1 MKKVIFLFAALLLI
15 GAKSFSQ
22 PLTGVYTIGGINPSF
37 STIDSAFRALDSNGV
52 GGSVVFNIRDGVYQE
67 QLSLTNVTGAS
78 AANRITFQSESLDS
92 SLVVISTNGGSN
104 NNYTLK
110 INADFVSFKHLTL
123 EAVNQQYSGVID
135 YTWADYFRLENCV
148 VRGTSCTTNC
158 FFSSKVLM
166 NRTNGR
172 NHGFEVRNCVFL
184 NGAIGL
190 IGSGISSSAGG
201 LGLDY
206 VIENNLFFRQEY
218 RGLEVDD
225 LGDYLIRKNVFISRD
240 TINNGRTALFLD
252 DNCVSGIVEQN
263 EIKDYMGTGIVGRIS
278 NSVVKNNFI
287 SITSIQNSP
296 HSGTGM
302 SVSGS
307 GNKVLN
313 NTVVIQPGV
322 DGFST
327 CFRIISGSAYT
338 EVKNNIFANLDTSLI
353 ISVGG
358 NYGTLFRCEIDNNV
372 LFSDGTNKFSEGR
385 FTNNF
390 MHTLASWNQL
400 TGYDSSSTFVKP
412 NFLFPGNLH
421 LSAVNSFIGTGII
434 DTNVRNDFD
443 GELRGSTNDIGADQY
458 SPFLLDLELKDLYYE
473 IKNCDTATSRISWR
487 NLGSDTIHSL
497 VINWQINGGA
507 PQSKIWSGS
516 IPSGDSIKDYK
527 VSEIHLFPDSN
538 YVFTYWL
545 SNPNTQTDYFL
556 NNDSLQVN
564 YYNPSDQDSIQYVKV
579 CEGDTTT
586 LTLSR
591 NYSSY
596 LWRGG
601 DTNSTIQVD
610 TAGIYAVMATD
621 NRDCIVE
628 DSLIVSFYST
638 PTQPTI
644 FQNGTFLLSS
654 AAFGNQWYLN
664 SAVLIGDTFQIIN
677 TTTQGYYQVRAA
689 NKNGCSNI
697 SDSLSTLTTRLDYED
712 NQALI
717 AVLSPNPA
725 DQYLTIKLAFNEAWR
740 LSIVSLQGKVLVSE
754 LVHSN
759 DFKLD
764 VNQFSSGLYFLRIE
778 AKGFRKEQKL
788 LIQH

>member
-1 MKKVIFLFAALLLI
+1 MKKLLFLFATLLLF
-15 GAKSFSQ
+15 GAQSFSQ

-37 STIDSAFRALDSNGV
+37 STIDSAFRALDSNGI

-78 AANRITFQSESLDS
+78 ATNRITFQSESLDS

-110 INADFVSFKHLTL
+110 IDADFVSFKHLTL

-158 FFSSKVLM
+158 SFFSKILM

-172 NHGFEVRNCVFL
+172 NHGLEVRNCVFL

-190 IGSGISSSAGG
+190 IGSGITSSTSG

-206 VIENNLFFRQEY
+206 VIENNLFYRQEY

-225 LGDYLIRKNVFISRD
+225 LGDYLIRKNVFVSRD

-252 DNCVSGIVEQN
+252 DNCVRGIVEQN
-263 EIKDYMGTGIVGRIS
+263 EIKDYLGTGIVAEIS
-278 NSVVKNNFI
+278 YSVVRNNFI
-287 SITSIQNSP
+287 SIASVQNSP

-302 SVSGS
+302 SVSGN

-313 NTVVIQPGV
+313 NTVVIQPGA
-322 DGFST
+322 DGYSA
-327 CFRIISGSAYT
+327 CFRIIAGSAYT

-358 NYGTLFRCEIDNNV
+358 SYGALFRCDIDNNV

-385 FTNNF
+385 FTANF
-390 MHTLASWNQL
+390 MQTLASWKQL

-421 LSAVNSFIGTGII
+421 LSVVNSFIGAGII

-458 SPFLLDLELKDLYYE
+458 SPFRLDLEMRNLYYE
-473 IKNCDTATSRISWR
+473 IRNCDTATSRISWR
-487 NLGSDTIHSL
+487 NLGSDTVRSL
-497 VINWQINGGA
+497 VINWRINGGA
-507 PQSKIWSGS
+507 VQSKIWSGS
-516 IPSGDSIKDYK
+516 LASGDSIVDYK
-527 VSEIHLFPDSN
+527 VSETSLFPDSN
-538 YVFTYWL
+538 YHLTCWL
-545 SNPNTQTDYFL
+545 SHPNNQTDYFL
-556 NNDSLQVN
+556 NNDSLQVK

-579 CEGDTTT
+579 CEGYTTT
-586 LTLSR
+586 LYLSR

-596 LWRGG
+596 LWGRV

-621 NRDCIVE
+621 KRGCMVE
-628 DSLIVSFYST
+628 DSLNVSFYPT
-638 PTQPTI
+638 PARPTI
-644 FQNGTFLLSS
+644 LQNGTFLLSS
-654 AAFGNQWYLN
+654 AAFRNQWYLN
-664 SAVLIGDTFQIIN
+664 GAVLIGDTFQIIN

-689 NKNGCSNI
+689 NTNGCNNI
-697 SDSLSTLTTRLDYED
+697 SDSLSTLTTSLDYQD
-712 NQALI
+712 NQALN

-725 DQYLTIKLAFNEAWR
+725 DQYLTVKLGFNEAWR

-759 DFKLD
+759 DYKLN
-764 VNQFSSGLYFLRIE
+764 VNQLASGLYFLRIE